1 MSAPYGKY
9 RVYVV
14 KNVSTM
20 KAAALKDFS
29 PYVAKVKA
37 QSGDVNRV
45 LPALKDNATI
55 EDNRKQFN
63 Y

>member
-1 MSAPYGKY
+1 
-9 RVYVV
+9 
-14 KNVSTM
+14 
-20 KAAALKDFS
+20 
-29 PYVAKVKA
+29 VAKVKA

>member
-1 MSAPYGKY
+1 
-9 RVYVV
+9 
-14 KNVSTM
+14 M

-37 QSGDVNRV
+37 QSAGDVNRV